1 MAFMA
6 QVLSILRPSVDIR
19 DAASTN
25 KKNTDYLKKNRNFD
39 SIPSQNVCNDFQE
52 ASLKSTV

>member
-1 MAFMA
+1 MA